1 MWSAAIF
8 VWCFKGYVLNVF
20 ALISYY
26 FRCLLCVRVSGLVGS
41 TDQRTMVIFILI
53 LEKVAI
59 FY

>member
-41 TDQRTMVIFILI
+41 TGSKNNGYFHINF
-53 LEKVAI
+53 
-59 FY
+59 